1 MDGEGGGAPLR
12 LRDQRGLSVLLQW
25 YPACPG
31 KRRFELK
38 LAPAT
43 SVSSNP
49 VTKPLWGTGQQ
60 KLWGGQLPA
69 QPGLPPPPPGRSLLA
84 SPGFWVC
91 PSLTQTCPSLK
102 AHGDQCLSLLSCPSP
117 HPQARIGLWARGTEM
132 GKEAPDRAQA
142 ISDKAR
148 LHLKEALLLPS
159 HSPAQAVG

>member
-69 QPGLPPPPPGRSLLA
+69 QPGLPHPTPREELACKSWLLGLSEFDSDMSILKSTWGPMSQPSFLPLPPPPSQD
-84 SPGFWVC
+84 W
-91 PSLTQTCPSLK
+91 
-102 AHGDQCLSLLSCPSP
+102 
-117 HPQARIGLWARGTEM
+117 
-132 GKEAPDRAQA
+132 
-142 ISDKAR
+142 
-148 LHLKEALLLPS
+148 
-159 HSPAQAVG
+159 AVGQRDGDGKGGT